1 MSKPHKKGLVPTLR
15 FPEFQDA
22 GAWEK
27 KVLKSYIE
35 QYSEKVSSITDLE
48 IYSSTREGLKPQSA
62 YYDGRNLVN
71 DGEYGVVPH
80 GYFVYR
86 HMSDDDIFKFNINKL
101 GKKIAVSKEYPVF
114 RTINLASE
122 FLLNQFNEGQDFK
135 KFAASQKKGGTRT
148 RLYFNTL
155 CSFKSLLPSL
165 DEQQKIA
172 DCLTSIDDL
181 ITAETQKLAALKTH
195 KKGLI
200 QQLFPAEGETVP
212 ILRFPEF
219 RDDWKKSKLEKHI
232 NLLSGYAFK
241 SEYFCG
247 NGKKLL
253 TPKNFTKNGAASF
266 CKENIKF
273 TTEECDSRYVCKE
286 GDLLLLL
293 TDLTPSC
300 ELLGKP
306 IFLTK
311 RDGESLLNQRIVK
324 VIPKNEVTIKFLLYF
339 FLTDLY
345 SARIKD
351 TATGS
356 TVRHSSN
363 KIVLDTDISFP
374 SVEEQQKI
382 ADCLS
387 SVDALIAAQGE
398 KIEAL
403 KLHKKGLMQQLFPVM
418 EEVDA

>member
-1 MSKPHKKGLVPTLR
+1 MRMSKPQKKPLVPTLR

-22 GAWEK
+22 GEWEK

-35 QYSEKVSSITDLE
+35 QHSEKVSSSTDLE

-122 FLLNQFNEGQDFK
+122 FLLNQFNEGQEFK

-165 DEQQKIA
+165 EEQQKIA
-172 DCLTSIDDL
+172 DCLASIDDL
-181 ITAETQKLAALKTH
+181 IIAETQKLAALKTH
-195 KKGLI
+195 KKGLM

-212 ILRFPEF
+212 RLRFPEF
-219 RDDWKKSKLEKHI
+219 RDGGDWEEKFLGKVAENLDSKRVPITEGDRVKGNIPYYGASGVIDYVLDYIFDE
-232 NLLSGYAFK
+232 NLLCVSEDGANLVVRTYPIAFSISGKTWINNHAHVLRFEFPCTQIIVENYLNSISLEDYLTGMAQP
-241 SEYFCG
+241 
-247 NGKKLL
+247 KLNRAKL
-253 TPKNFTKNGAASF
+253 DIIP
-266 CKENIKF
+266 IP
-273 TTEECDSRYVCKE
+273 
-286 GDLLLLL
+286 L
-293 TDLTPSC
+293 P
-300 ELLGKP
+300 EL
-306 IFLTK
+306 
-311 RDGESLLNQRIVK
+311 
-324 VIPKNEVTIKFLLYF
+324 
-339 FLTDLY
+339 
-345 SARIKD
+345 
-351 TATGS
+351 
-356 TVRHSSN
+356 
-363 KIVLDTDISFP
+363 
-374 SVEEQQKI
+374 EEQQKI

-418 EEVDA
+418 EEVEV